1 MSTSLRKRGPV
12 TDAHAIAQG
21 PSSWPYLPDAERGAL
36 RELLMYGP
44 LPRAE
49 IARRL
54 GVSRASLTRATR
66 VLMEHSMIS
75 EGGVALRGGMGRP
88 SEMLVVRRDTHYFLG
103 VKLTG
108 DAVFAVVT
116 DLSAQIVAQIEEPLV
131 STSVADTV
139 DQIVRIHARF
149 AEDFEG
155 ICAAGV
161 CLAGDIAGIDGRQI
175 VTVSYFLQWRDVP
188 LTELLGER
196 LGIPVTADNDVHAL
210 TAAEHWFGVGAGA
223 ESLALVTIG
232 AGIGFGLIVDGRVLT
247 GHNGRAGR
255 FDHVLVDSSG
265 PSCGL
270 GHPGCASVYL
280 TSESIVR
287 SIGTADLDYSS
298 AVALA
303 RAGDAAALRAF
314 DDAGN
319 ALGVILA
326 TVING
331 LDPERVILTGDG
343 LAVVELAGD
352 RVRQT
357 LESVRLPSDDPVQ
370 FDVLP
375 FEFTEWARA
384 GAVAAIRLVL
394 RF

>member
-12 TDAHAIAQG
+12 TDAHAIAEG
-21 PSSWPYLPDAERGAL
+21 SSSWPYLPDAERGAL

-75 EGGVALRGGMGRP
+75 EGEVALRGAMGRP

-116 DLSAQIVAQIEEPLV
+116 DLSAQIVAQFEEPLV
-131 STSVADTV
+131 STTVADTV
-139 DQIVRIHARF
+139 DQIVRIHTRF
-149 AEDFEG
+149 AEDYKG

-188 LTELLGER
+188 LAELLGER

-255 FDHVLVDSSG
+255 FDHVLVDSRG

-287 SIGTADLDYSS
+287 SIGTADLDYPT

-303 RAGDAAALRAF
+303 RAGDAAALHAF
-314 DDAGN
+314 DDAGK
-319 ALGVILA
+319 ALGVILG

-343 LAVVELAGD
+343 LAVLEFAGG
-352 RVRQT
+352 RVQRT

-370 FDVLP
+370 FDVVP

-384 GAVAAIRLVL
+384 GAVAAIRLML